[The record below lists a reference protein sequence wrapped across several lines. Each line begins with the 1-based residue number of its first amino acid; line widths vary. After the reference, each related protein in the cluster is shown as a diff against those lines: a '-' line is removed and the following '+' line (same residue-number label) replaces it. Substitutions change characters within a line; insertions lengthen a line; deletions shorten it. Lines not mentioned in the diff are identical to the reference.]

1 MIVMYHWPFDF
12 TSFVCTWNLLG
23 FVYSF
28 VCLLEFCRT
37 FPKSYLQHFIE
48 REVNN
53 CISGRLPYVVV
64 DGHT

>member
-1 MIVMYHWPFDF
+1 MILMYHWSFDF
-12 TSFVCTWNLLG
+12 SSFVCTWNLLG

-37 FPKSYLQHFIE
+37 FPKSNLQHFIE

-53 CISGRLPYVVV
+53 FISGRLLYVVV